1 MESLRDLVRIGGLKE
16 MIASL
21 FATWLLYWLA
31 VGIYRVYF
39 HPLAGIPGPK
49 LAAFT
54 FWYEFYYEIYPNKFQ
69 YLWKIKQLHGQYGPI
84 IRINPIQ
91 VHVHDADYF
100 ETIYASGTNHK
111 RDRCSW
117 FLHAGSKTW
126 AGATLDTLDHDLHK
140 MRRNAISPFFSKRSV
155 QALEGLVVN
164 NTKKLLSRLHG
175 ELGKKGPDA
184 GIVNLNNAY
193 AGFTM
198 DIISEYCFGESMKSL
213 EKEEYGKEWLDIF
226 HQGIQ
231 IEPLARQFP
240 TICNLM
246 LDLPPYI
253 VAKLDAGV
261 AKISSFNE
269 QMLSK
274 IERILRR
281 EDDKDSSRNL
291 KRTIFHDIRDDVG
304 GKLPESEKQPKRLMV
319 EATVVLAAGTETTA
333 KTMAITTFYLI
344 KNTEAGEKLRR
355 ELKTVMP
362 TVDHQV
368 TLPQLEALPYLT
380 AVINEGL
387 RVAHP
392 VSSRQPRIATGEDLQ
407 YAQYTLPRGTPVMES
422 GYLLHTDPTIYPDPF
437 SFRPE
442 RWLENPK
449 LTRYLFTFGRG
460 SRNCVGMNLAMS
472 ELYFGLAMIWRR
484 FELEI
489 WDTVEKRDVLTSH
502 DCFLGMPD
510 LGSEGIK
517 ARVVGEVEE

>member
-1 MESLRDLVRIGGLKE
+1 
-16 MIASL
+16 
-21 FATWLLYWLA
+21 
-31 VGIYRVYF
+31 
-39 HPLAGIPGPK
+39 
-49 LAAFT
+49 
-54 FWYEFYYEIYPNKFQ
+54 
-69 YLWKIKQLHGQYGPI
+69 
-84 IRINPIQ
+84 
-91 VHVHDADYF
+91 
-100 ETIYASGTNHK
+100 
-111 RDRCSW
+111 
-117 FLHAGSKTW
+117 
-126 AGATLDTLDHDLHK
+126 

-368 TLPQLEALPYLT
+368 TLPQLEALPYLVSILLHSIHDT
-380 AVINEGL
+380 ILTRNLDGSDKRRPACRTPRLLPATPHRHGRRPPVRTI
-387 RVAHP
+387 HP
-392 VSSRQPRIATGEDLQ
+392 APRNPRHGIRLPPPHRS
-407 YAQYTLPRGTPVMES
+407 YHLPRP
-422 GYLLHTDPTIYPDPF
+422 LLLP
-437 SFRPE
+437 S
-442 RWLENPK
+442 
-449 LTRYLFTFGRG
+449 
-460 SRNCVGMNLAMS
+460 
-472 ELYFGLAMIWRR
+472 
-484 FELEI
+484 
-489 WDTVEKRDVLTSH
+489 
-502 DCFLGMPD
+502 
-510 LGSEGIK
+510 
-517 ARVVGEVEE
+517 